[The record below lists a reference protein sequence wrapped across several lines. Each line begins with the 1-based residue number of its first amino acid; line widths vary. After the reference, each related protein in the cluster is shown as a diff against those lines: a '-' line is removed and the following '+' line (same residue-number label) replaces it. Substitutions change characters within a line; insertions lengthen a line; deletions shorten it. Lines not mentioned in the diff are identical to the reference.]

1 VLFYSAKPFFCV
13 ENWELGICHNC
24 LALCNCR
31 RLLSDSFFAMVL
43 YVGKCPTGYR
53 LGFRCGFG
61 CSQRCRYSCG
71 SCKPVSRG
79 KRLRNLVESGGVFD
93 FLQIGKRRTIR
104 RSENA
109 EKAEKARRSDGPS
122 SSANGPLN
130 WIQISMQFCISKRI
144 IAACQLT
151 SQRAKSLILV
161 FSLGIST
168 KPIELWA
175 IRAFDVPPVLAFSQ
189 LFGLGRPPL
198 CPDVHHFAN
207 LPLNLNCNWITQNG
221 SAKEKGHQCTGGN
234 RND

>member
-1 VLFYSAKPFFCV
+1 MFLKSINNILPIKYMFFCV
-13 ENWELGICHNC
+13 QNWELGICHNC

-109 EKAEKARRSDGPS
+109 EKAERPGDRMAPLHRPMAPWIEFKFQCNFAYPS
-122 SSANGPLN
+122 AL
-130 WIQISMQFCISKRI
+130 
-144 IAACQLT
+144 
-151 SQRAKSLILV
+151 
-161 FSLGIST
+161 
-168 KPIELWA
+168 
-175 IRAFDVPPVLAFSQ
+175 
-189 LFGLGRPPL
+189 
-198 CPDVHHFAN
+198 
-207 LPLNLNCNWITQNG
+207 
-221 SAKEKGHQCTGGN
+221 
-234 RND
+234 